1 MSGSEWTAERWC
13 EWLRRNR
20 TQPAPDWRALNDAA
34 DAIGKELA
42 RLREIELRTV
52 WVRQCEKEINSEEAF
67 LGMGLTD
74 WNEPEMSIDDIMAEL
89 DA

>member
-1 MSGSEWTAERWC
+1 MSGSDWNAERWC

-42 RLREIELRTV
+42 RLREIEASHKIMLEGIYRKNRV
-52 WVRQCEKEINSEEAF
+52 VVFDGA
-67 LGMGLTD
+67 
-74 WNEPEMSIDDIMAEL
+74 EPIQK
-89 DA
+89 